1 MPLPKARPTKVKP
14 ALTLPDFQP
23 VTRDFAF
30 VVDREVAAGDILKA
44 TRGAE
49 RQLIAG
55 VDVFDVYEGPGI
67 DPDKKS
73 IAVAVM
79 LQPTE
84 RTLTDAEIDA
94 VSARI
99 VAEVGRRTGA
109 VLRGSAE
116 GSQARHPR
124 PSRRREPRTPRALAR
139 CPTSGLSGRGPRLS
153 AASAEDD
160 DGWSVRAFA

>member
-1 MPLPKARPTKVKP
+1 LRFGPRNTVGAFGEVHPRVLKALDLKGPLVAFEVTLDLLPLPKARATKAKP
-14 ALTLPDFQP
+14 ALALPDFQP
-23 VTRDFAF
+23 VARDFAF
-30 VVDREVAAGDILKA
+30 VVGREVPAGDVLKA
-44 TRGAE
+44 AQGAE

-67 DPDKKS
+67 EAEKKS
-73 IAVAVM
+73 VAVAVV

-109 VLRGSAE
+109 VLRG
-116 GSQARHPR
+116 
-124 PSRRREPRTPRALAR
+124 
-139 CPTSGLSGRGPRLS
+139 
-153 AASAEDD
+153 
-160 DGWSVRAFA
+160 